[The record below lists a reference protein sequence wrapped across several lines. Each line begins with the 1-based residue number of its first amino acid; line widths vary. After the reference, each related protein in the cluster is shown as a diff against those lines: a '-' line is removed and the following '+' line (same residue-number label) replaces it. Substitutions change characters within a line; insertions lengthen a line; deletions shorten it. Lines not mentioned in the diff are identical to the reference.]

1 MDKKQILE
9 KLDNLD
15 KLSMDE
21 ILKLAKIF
29 ADEVRKLNHRFEIK
43 PKKSVNRRDK
53 K

>member
-29 ADEVRKLNHRFEIK
+29 ADEMRKFHRRVCSKTYKK
-43 PKKSVNRRDK
+43 PGRRDK
-53 K
+53 R